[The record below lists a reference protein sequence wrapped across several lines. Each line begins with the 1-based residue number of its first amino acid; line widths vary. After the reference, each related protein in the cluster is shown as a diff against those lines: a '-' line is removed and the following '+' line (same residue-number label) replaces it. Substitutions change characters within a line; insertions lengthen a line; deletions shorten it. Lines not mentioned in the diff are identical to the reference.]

1 MAQEPI
7 WPGSGS
13 AVSGNTPFG
22 TFDDDSTY
30 QTEAPKFA
38 DWCAKRLGYPLMNV
52 ELQDKQFYA
61 CLEESVTEYSAQI
74 NQFNIK
80 DNLLNLQGQPTSSN
94 LTHKRVTPNL
104 GRNVFLSEAYGT
116 EAGVGGLVDIKS
128 GSIDIVSGSSD
139 YDVNALFAE
148 VSESG
153 NAIELR
159 KIFYQE
165 KPAVQRYFDP
175 YAGTGAGTMN
185 LLDQF
190 GFGNYSPAVSFL
202 MMPVYAD
209 MLRMQAIELN
219 DSIRKSSY
227 SFQLRNNRLRIFP
240 KPTNDYKLHFNYV
253 VRSDRDN
260 AMVTEYSGSSDVI
273 SDFSNV
279 PYDNMTYGHIN
290 DVGRQWIRK
299 YGLALT
305 KELLGIIRSKYGA
318 IPIPGA
324 ETSLDGDT
332 LRTEASAEKE
342 VLVTQ
347 LREMLE
353 QTSRRALLE
362 ADKDESE
369 FLQEKLKKVPY
380 PIYIGKGC
388 ERWQTH
394 DFSEKKIKT
403 HLIELIKNLSVI

>member
-22 TFDDDSTY
+22 FYDTDSEF
-30 QTEAPKFA
+30 QSEAPKFA
-38 DWCAKRLGYPLMNV
+38 DWCAQRLGYPLMNV
-52 ELQDKQFYA
+52 ELQDSQFYA
-61 CLEESVTEYSAQI
+61 CLEESVSEYSAQI

-80 DNLLNLQGQPTSSN
+80 DNLLSLQGQSTSSN

-104 GRNVFLSEAYGT
+104 GRSVFLSQAYGT
-116 EAGVGGLVDIKS
+116 EAGVGGLVEVKS
-128 GSIDIVSGSSD
+128 GSVDVVSGSQS
-139 YDVNALFAE
+139 YDLNALWAD

-153 NAIELR
+153 NAIELQR
-159 KIFYQE
+159 VFYE
-165 KPAVQRYFDP
+165 ETPAVQRYFDP

-190 GFGNYSPAVSFL
+190 GFGNYSPAVTFL

-209 MLRMQAIELN
+209 MLRLQAIELN
-219 DSIRKSSY
+219 DQIRKSAY
-227 SFQLRNNRLRIFP
+227 SFQLRNNKLRIFP
-240 KPTNDYKLHFNYV
+240 RPDSSYKLHFEYV

-260 AMVTEYSGSSDVI
+260 ALITEHSGSSDVI

-279 PYDNMTYGHIN
+279 PYDNMKFTNIN
-290 DVGRQWIRK
+290 DVGKQWIRK

-305 KELLGIIRSKYGA
+305 KELLGIVRSKYGA

-332 LRTEASAEKE
+332 LRSEASAEKE
-342 VLVTQ
+342 ALVTQ
-347 LREMLE
+347 LREILE
-353 QTSRRALLE
+353 QTSRKALME

-380 PIYIGKGC
+380 PIYIG
-388 ERWQTH
+388 
-394 DFSEKKIKT
+394 
-403 HLIELIKNLSVI
+403 

>member
-22 TFDDDSTY
+22 FYDTDSEF
-30 QTEAPKFA
+30 QSEAPKFA
-38 DWCAKRLGYPLMNV
+38 TWCAQRLGYPLMNV
-52 ELQDKQFYA
+52 ELQDSQFYA
-61 CLEESVTEYSAQI
+61 CLEESVSEYSAQI

-80 DNLLNLQGQPTSSN
+80 DNLLSLQGQSTSSN

-104 GRNVFLSEAYGT
+104 GRSVFLSQAYGT
-116 EAGVGGLVDIKS
+116 EAGVGGLVEVKS
-128 GSIDIVSGSSD
+128 GSVDVVSGSQT
-139 YDVNALFAE
+139 YDLNALWAD

-153 NAIELR
+153 NAIEL
-159 KIFYQE
+159 KKVFYE
-165 KPAVQRYFDP
+165 ETPAVQRYFDP

-190 GFGNYSPAVSFL
+190 GFGNYSPAVTFL

-209 MLRMQAIELN
+209 MLRLQAIELN
-219 DSIRKSSY
+219 DQIRKSAY
-227 SFQLRNNRLRIFP
+227 SFQLRNNKLRIFP
-240 KPTNDYKLHFNYV
+240 RPDSTYKLHFEYV

-260 AMVTEYSGSSDVI
+260 ALITEHSGSSDVI

-279 PYDNMTYGHIN
+279 PYDNMKFTNIN
-290 DVGRQWIRK
+290 DVGKQWIRK

-305 KELLGIIRSKYGA
+305 KELLGIVRSKYGA

-332 LRTEASAEKE
+332 LRSEASAEKE
-342 VLVTQ
+342 ALVTQ
-347 LREMLE
+347 LREILE
-353 QTSRRALLE
+353 QTSRKALME

-380 PIYIGKGC
+380 PIYIG
-388 ERWQTH
+388 
-394 DFSEKKIKT
+394 
-403 HLIELIKNLSVI
+403 

>member
-22 TFDDDSTY
+22 FYDTDSEF
-30 QTEAPKFA
+30 QGEAPKFA
-38 DWCAKRLGYPLMNV
+38 TWCAQRLGYPLMNV

-61 CLEESVTEYSAQI
+61 CLEESVSEYSAQI

-80 DNLLNLQGQPTSSN
+80 DNLLSLQGQSTSSN

-104 GRNVFLSEAYGT
+104 GRSVFLSQAYGT
-116 EAGVGGLVDIKS
+116 EAGVGGLVEVKS
-128 GSIDIVSGSSD
+128 GSVDVVSGSQT
-139 YDVNALFAE
+139 YDLNALWAD

-153 NAIELR
+153 NAIEL
-159 KIFYQE
+159 KKVFYE
-165 KPAVQRYFDP
+165 ETPAVQRYFDP

-190 GFGNYSPAVSFL
+190 GFGNYSPAVTFL

-209 MLRMQAIELN
+209 MLRLQAIELN
-219 DSIRKSSY
+219 DQIRKSAY
-227 SFQLRNNRLRIFP
+227 SFQLRNNKLRIFP
-240 KPTNDYKLHFNYV
+240 RPDSSYKLHFEYV

-260 AMVTEYSGSSDVI
+260 ALITEYSGSSDVI

-279 PYDNMTYGHIN
+279 PYDNMKFTNIN
-290 DVGRQWIRK
+290 DVGKQWIRK

-305 KELLGIIRSKYGA
+305 KELLGIVRSKYGA

-332 LRTEASAEKE
+332 LRSEASAEKE
-342 VLVTQ
+342 ALVTQ
-347 LREMLE
+347 LREILE
-353 QTSRRALLE
+353 QSSRKALME

-380 PIYIGKGC
+380 PIYIG
-388 ERWQTH
+388 
-394 DFSEKKIKT
+394 
-403 HLIELIKNLSVI
+403 